1 MASNDVTANI
11 KHKDVEKQMNY
22 KVDQSNADS
31 TKSYLSRLSQTL
43 RVAQKEV
50 NEYLTVLVEKEKSEK
65 NGSGAKNDNK
75 NGGHDDI
82 DDAED
87 DDDES
92 DDENDLEPSTK
103 KSKNE

>member
-11 KHKDVEKQMNY
+11 KHKDGEKQMNY
-22 KVDQSNADS
+22 KVDQSNADT
-31 TKSYLSRLSQTL
+31 TKSYLSQLSQTL

-50 NEYLTVLVEKEKSEK
+50 NEYLTVIVEKEKTEK
-65 NGSGAKNDNK
+65 NGSGAKNANK
-75 NGGHDDI
+75 NGDHDE

-87 DDDES
+87 DGDES
-92 DDENDLEPSTK
+92 DDENDLEPITK

>member
-11 KHKDVEKQMNY
+11 KHKDGEKQMNY
-22 KVDQSNADS
+22 KVDQSNADT
-31 TKSYLSRLSQTL
+31 TKSYLSQLSQTL

-50 NEYLTVLVEKEKSEK
+50 NEYLTVIVEKEKSEK
-65 NGSGAKNDNK
+65 NGSGAKNANK
-75 NGGHDDI
+75 NGDHDD

-87 DDDES
+87 DGEES

-103 KSKNE
+103 KSRNE